1 MKKTQLVNLIKEIV
15 VKEMLSKGSSYKD
28 KDLLQYRK
36 DISNKYDLKT
46 LLGDYLTKENL
57 PQSLINV
64 SILRWEAGKDAR
76 IDGVLVDDIIHK
88 SLDIKKN

>member
-1 MKKTQLVNLIKEIV
+1 MKKAQLINSIKEAI
-15 VKEMLSKGSSYKD
+15 VKEMLNKGSNYKD

-46 LLGDYLTKENL
+46 ILGDYLAKENL
-57 PQSLINV
+57 PQSLINI

-88 SLDIKKN
+88 SLDIKK

>member
-1 MKKTQLVNLIKEIV
+1 MKKTQLVNIIKETII
-15 VKEMLSKGSSYKD
+15 KEMLNKGSNYKD

-36 DISNKYDLKT
+36 DILNKYDLKT

-88 SLDIKKN
+88 SLDIKK